1 MDFFSTFPNILTLDQ
16 KNTRIVCFRRLDDE
30 ESRASLLIP
39 CDKQILE
46 NKLYLML
53 SLLEMYKRGVS
64 L

>member
-1 MDFFSTFPNILTLDQ
+1 MDFFSTFRNILTLDQ

-30 ESRASLLIP
+30 ESCASLLIP

-53 SLLEMYKRGVS
+53 SLLEMYKRRVS